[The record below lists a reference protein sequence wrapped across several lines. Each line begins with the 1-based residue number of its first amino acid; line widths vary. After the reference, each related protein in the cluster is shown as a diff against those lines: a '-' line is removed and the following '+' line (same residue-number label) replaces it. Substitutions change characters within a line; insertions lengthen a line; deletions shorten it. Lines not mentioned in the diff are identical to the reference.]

1 MNNKNIIYSFYEPPL
16 NWGEDYGKITLPTIE
31 SYAKKVGAD
40 FEIITPQDFPP
51 LFKDIKEEYKN
62 YEVSGV
68 KQEDYIHY
76 WCCSTSRLFLHKRFL
91 ESSYDRMLIIDAD
104 VYFPENSINIFAH
117 PDFAQ
122 GWCMQALDGSYFAS
136 IKHDVELVFGTKVD
150 KAVYGPFCLSDR
162 PASQLL
168 VKNFPSDED
177 FRKAISYVK
186 YSNEERDSYNPNW
199 VMKNPEAPRMFMV
212 HDEHLYAYIL
222 NKANL
227 NFTPIRLG
235 SREVTTIQNRRI
247 ICGTSDEILPSLCYH
262 FAGPEKIKLQDASF
276 LKELETLNPPL

>member
-40 FEIITPQDFPP
+40 FEII
-51 LFKDIKEEYKN
+51 
-62 YEVSGV
+62 
-68 KQEDYIHY
+68 
-76 WCCSTSRLFLHKRFL
+76 
-91 ESSYDRMLIIDAD
+91 
-104 VYFPENSINIFAH
+104 
-117 PDFAQ
+117 
-122 GWCMQALDGSYFAS
+122 SYFAS